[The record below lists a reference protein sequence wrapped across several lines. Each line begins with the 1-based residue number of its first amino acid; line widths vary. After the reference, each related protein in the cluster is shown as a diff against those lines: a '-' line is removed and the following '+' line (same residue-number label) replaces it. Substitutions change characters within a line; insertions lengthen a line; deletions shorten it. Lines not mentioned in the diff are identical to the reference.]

1 MANAES
7 QDSSG
12 SASSAQHHMKA
23 VLVAVLADGAVSE
36 SEKRLVRRVQQ
47 RLGIADRQLAGLVKE
62 VGQGGELSLPT
73 DQKDRRA
80 ALELMVATAAID
92 GQVGEQE
99 RDLLERV
106 ALRMEITGRQW
117 QELYDQAV
125 AKAQKIRAAAEAGG
139 AGGEQPSDADQQQ
152 EAQAEALL
160 DEFYLHLAQ
169 WPDAAERATEF
180 VRLGRAAVLPL
191 IRAFESYRV
200 PDRCRDV
207 TGLRKI
213 IAQIFSEL
221 GDDRVVYYLAGL
233 LRLGDDDNELSNA
246 ELREAVA
253 VALGKLVG
261 RDFGSGSGSVEA
273 ARQWWQDEGHAY
285 PAGVI

>member
-1 MANAES
+1 MASAES

-12 SASSAQHHMKA
+12 SASSVQHHMKA

-47 RLGIADRQLAGLVKE
+47 RLGIADHQLAGLVKE

-152 EAQAEALL
+152 EARAEALL
-160 DEFYLHLAQ
+160 DEF
-169 WPDAAERATEF
+169 
-180 VRLGRAAVLPL
+180 
-191 IRAFESYRV
+191 
-200 PDRCRDV
+200 
-207 TGLRKI
+207 
-213 IAQIFSEL
+213 
-221 GDDRVVYYLAGL
+221 
-233 LRLGDDDNELSNA
+233 
-246 ELREAVA
+246 
-253 VALGKLVG
+253 
-261 RDFGSGSGSVEA
+261 
-273 ARQWWQDEGHAY
+273 
-285 PAGVI
+285 